1 MQIARAYGRVQHGPM
16 DSGLPQKVSNMMRDG
31 VVTEVDHA
39 AALCRVRSGE
49 MQTDFIPWMTPAA
62 GKVRVWLPPSVGEQ
76 VQLLCIDGDLANAV
90 ALPGLFSATFPA
102 PSSSPDLTL
111 IQFADGAT
119 VAYDSA
125 AHALAANLPAG
136 GTVSIVADGGVRI
149 SGPVSIEGNVTITG
163 KADVSE
169 DVTGGGVSL
178 KQHKHEA
185 VQPGSGTSGP
195 PA

>member
-1 MQIARAYGRVQHGPM
+1 MDM

-39 AALCRVRSGE
+39 AALCRVRSGD

-76 VQLLCIDGDLANAV
+76 VQLLCVDGDLANAV

-102 PSSSPDLTL
+102 PSSNPDLML

-119 VAYDSA
+119 VAYDST
-125 AHALAANLPAG
+125 AHALAANLPTG
-136 GTVSIVADGGVRI
+136 GTVSIVADGGVRVT
-149 SGPVSIEGNVTITG
+149 GPVTIDGDLTITG
-163 KADVSE
+163 KAEASE
-169 DVTGGGVSL
+169 DVIGGGVSL
-178 KQHKHEA
+178 KQHKHGE

>member
-1 MQIARAYGRVQHGPM
+1 
-16 DSGLPQKVSNMMRDG
+16 MRDG

-49 MQTDFIPWMTPAA
+49 MQTDFIPWMTTAA

-102 PSSSPDLTL
+102 PSSNADLML

-119 VAYDSA
+119 FAYDSA

-136 GTVSIVADGGVRI
+136 GTVSIVADGGVHI
-149 SGPVSIEGNVTITG
+149 AGPVSIEGNVSITG
-163 KADVSE
+163 KAEVSE

-178 KQHKHEA
+178 KQHKHSA
-185 VQPGSGTSGP
+185 VQPGGGTSGP

>member
-1 MQIARAYGRVQHGPM
+1 
-16 DSGLPQKVSNMMRDG
+16 MMRDG

-90 ALPGLFSATFPA
+90 ALPGLFSATVPA
-102 PSSSPDLTL
+102 PSSNPDLTL
-111 IQFADGAT
+111 IQFADSAT

-125 AHALAANLPAG
+125 AHALTANLPAG

-149 SGPVSIEGNVTITG
+149 SGPVSIDGDVIITG
-163 KADVSE
+163 KAEVSE
-169 DVTGGGVSL
+169 DVTGGGISL
-178 KQHKHEA
+178 KQHKHGG
-185 VQPGSGTSGP
+185 VQAGGGTSGP